1 MFTSL
6 RLFNYRVWFFGA
18 LVANIGTW
26 MQRVA
31 QDWLVLAVLPE
42 GSAVHVGIV
51 TGLQFLPVIFLSP
64 LAGLIADRVDRR
76 KMLIT
81 TQAGMGL
88 LALALGALVLLGTA
102 TVYHVYLF
110 ALALGIFSAFDAPV
124 RQVFVS
130 DIVPP
135 ASLANAVALNSASF
149 NAARLVGPG
158 VAGLLIAAVGPGWAF
173 IVNAITFA
181 ATIGAV
187 LAMRVGQMQP
197 REPTKR
203 GKGQLR
209 EGVAYVRGRAD
220 IITIMIVVFLVGGLG
235 LKFQLTSAAMAHDE
249 FGMGAGEYG
258 VLGSVLAI
266 GSLFGALMA
275 ARRKRPRLRLV
286 LGAAFGFGVSSLI
299 MAMTPTYELFAISAI
314 PVGFFSLTMLTSA
327 NAAIQTTTEPN
338 IRGRVMSLYLVVFFA
353 GNPVG
358 GPIVGWIAE
367 TFGAR
372 WSIAVGA
379 ITAILVATIAA
390 AVTARRE
397 EVRVRYRLRQRPHLV
412 LQHRNGKLESEA
424 AGDPESASTT
434 DPASSRQPAGARKPA
449 SGPGAPGG
457 SSTTT
462 ASASSTGAASNG
474 VASTRGAEPSSP
486 NALAAAGKRDS
497 ESGYGSRG
505 GDDHAQTRADTETRE
520 DAGSRSGT
528 NAAPAEKAPS
538 STPAASS
545 SDVTPSG
552 PREKATKAKQGV
564 KASAA

>member
-1 MFTSL
+1 MSSMFTSL
-6 RLFNYRVWFFGA
+6 RLFNYRVWFIGA

-88 LALALGALVLLGTA
+88 LALALGLLVLLGTA
-102 TVYHVYLF
+102 TVYHVYFF
-110 ALALGIFSAFDAPV
+110 ALALGVFSAFDAPV

-130 DIVPP
+130 DIVP
-135 ASLANAVALNSASF
+135 ASSLANAVALNSASF

-158 VAGLLIAAVGPGWAF
+158 VAGLLIAAVGTGWVF
-173 IVNAITFA
+173 VINAVTFA
-181 ATIGAV
+181 ATIGAM
-187 LAMRVGQMQP
+187 LAMRSHQMQQRTP
-197 REPTKR
+197 AKR

-209 EGVAYVRGRAD
+209 EGLAYVRGRSD

-235 LKFQLTSAAMAHDE
+235 LKFQLTSAAMAHSE

-258 VLGSVLAI
+258 VLGSVLAV

-286 LGAAFGFGVSSLI
+286 LGAAFAFGISSLI
-299 MAMTPTYELFAISAI
+299 MSLMPTYELFAISAI

-327 NAAIQTTTEPN
+327 NAAIQTTTDPA

-367 TFGAR
+367 TWGAR

-379 ITAILVATIAA
+379 ITAILVAGIAA
-390 AVTARRE
+390 AVTAKRE
-397 EVRVRYRLRQRPHLV
+397 EVHVRYRLRQRPHLLIQNRRERPV
-412 LQHRNGKLESEA
+412 TAVDEGDVQGAQSAPA
-424 AGDPESASTT
+424 AERKDA
-434 DPASSRQPAGARKPA
+434 DPAG
-449 SGPGAPGG
+449 
-457 SSTTT
+457 
-462 ASASSTGAASNG
+462 NG
-474 VASTRGAEPSSP
+474 VASPESP
-486 NALAAAGKRDS
+486 D
-497 ESGYGSRG
+497 
-505 GDDHAQTRADTETRE
+505 
-520 DAGSRSGT
+520 DAGRDREETEAQPS
-528 NAAPAEKAPS
+528 AEARRV
-538 STPAASS
+538 A
-545 SDVTPSG
+545 
-552 PREKATKAKQGV
+552 
-564 KASAA
+564 

>member
-1 MFTSL
+1 MGSIFSSL
-6 RLFNYRVWFFGA
+6 RLFNYRIWFFGA
-18 LVANIGTW
+18 LVANVGTW

-51 TGLQFLPVIFLSP
+51 TGLQFLPVIFISP

-81 TQAGMGL
+81 TQAAMGL
-88 LALALGALVLLGTA
+88 LALGLGALVLLGTA
-102 TVYHVYLF
+102 TVFHVYFF
-110 ALALGIFSAFDAPV
+110 ALALGVFSAFDAPA

-130 DIVPP
+130 DIVP
-135 ASLANAVALNSASF
+135 ASSLANAVALNSASF

-158 VAGLLIAAVGPGWAF
+158 VAGLLIAAVGTGWVF
-173 IVNAITFA
+173 VINAITFA
-181 ATIGAV
+181 ATIGAM
-187 LAMRVGQMQP
+187 LAMRANQLQQ

-203 GKGQLR
+203 AKGQLR
-209 EGVAYVRGRAD
+209 EGLAYVRGRSD

-286 LGAAFGFGVSSLI
+286 LAAAFGFGVSSAL
-299 MAMTPTYELFAISAI
+299 MAVMPTYELFAISAI

-327 NAAIQTTTEPN
+327 NAAIQTTTDPA

-367 TFGAR
+367 TWGAR
-372 WSIAVGA
+372 WSIGVGA
-379 ITAILVATIAA
+379 VTAILVSVIAA
-390 AVTARRE
+390 LVTAKRE

-412 LQHRNGKLESEA
+412 LQHRNESLE
-424 AGDPESASTT
+424 PERARDEVKAQQSV
-434 DPASSRQPAGARKPA
+434 DAGA
-449 SGPGAPGG
+449 
-457 SSTTT
+457 
-462 ASASSTGAASNG
+462 
-474 VASTRGAEPSSP
+474 V
-486 NALAAAGKRDS
+486 
-497 ESGYGSRG
+497 
-505 GDDHAQTRADTETRE
+505 
-520 DAGSRSGT
+520 
-528 NAAPAEKAPS
+528 
-538 STPAASS
+538 
-545 SDVTPSG
+545 
-552 PREKATKAKQGV
+552 
-564 KASAA
+564 